1 MIRIIQFTEYLPFVE
16 IEFISLSGRLKGE
29 ITITRKEFKENFNR
43 LELFIAEEI
52 SKEVSK

>member
-52 SKEVSK
+52 NKDISE